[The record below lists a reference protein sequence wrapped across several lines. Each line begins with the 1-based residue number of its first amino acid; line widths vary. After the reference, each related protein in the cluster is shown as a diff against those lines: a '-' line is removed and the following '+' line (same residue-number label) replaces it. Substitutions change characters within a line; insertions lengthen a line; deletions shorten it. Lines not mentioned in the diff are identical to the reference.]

1 MRPRHGACPGSST
14 AVARVQCRQGTTN
27 EHELTRIECS
37 EVLFI
42 RVDSWFKLSLRA
54 IASLI
59 PARSVTACAPRQFE
73 TELGCGRIPLRV
85 YFGQNRS
92 ERLLR
97 RGHRRLFR
105 RHRIPYM
112 LFYCRV
118 FLTFFR
124 NSLIRELMFPANFVI
139 QVITRLFWFFARVA
153 LFGMIYKEVD
163 HIQEWSKHEYFAF
176 MATGMLINAIVEAFF
191 MPNCAAFCENIR
203 TGKLDFALTKP
214 VDSQFLV
221 SMEKISLAMVS
232 QLMLAAA
239 LLVYSLYHIGQPV
252 TVVQVLMFLFY
263 VIVAVAFFYSM
274 MITTACTSIW
284 FGRNQGLYDFWFYIT
299 IFAQYPRSIYDGH
312 NPGHIEPG
320 EALQFAFS
328 WVVPILLVVTVPAQA
343 IVGTL
348 TDWRF
353 AAVAVIAA
361 VFSLVISRGV
371 FLWSLNHYRGASS

>member
-1 MRPRHGACPGSST
+1 
-14 AVARVQCRQGTTN
+14 
-27 EHELTRIECS
+27 
-37 EVLFI
+37 
-42 RVDSWFKLSLRA
+42 
-54 IASLI
+54 
-59 PARSVTACAPRQFE
+59 
-73 TELGCGRIPLRV
+73 
-85 YFGQNRS
+85 
-92 ERLLR
+92 
-97 RGHRRLFR
+97 
-105 RHRIPYM
+105 M
-112 LFYCRV
+112 LFYYRV

-124 NSLIRELMFPANFVI
+124 NSLIRELMFPANFMI
-139 QVITRLFWFFARVA
+139 QVVTRLFWFFARVA

-239 LLVYSLYHIGQPV
+239 LLGYSLYQIGQAV
-252 TVVQVLMFLFY
+252 SVLQVVLFLFY
-263 VIVAVAFFYSM
+263 VVVAVAFFYSM

-361 VFSLVISRGV
+361 IFSLVISRGV